1 MNKANPLDVA
11 SLLKQFFR
19 ELPDPILT
27 LSLRRSFVQCA
38 LRPDD
43 PTRTRAVLLLCLLLP
58 ASNLATLRYVMCF
71 LQRVAKM
78 SAHNKMDVSNLAICF
93 APNLL
98 RSYCGGSS
106 NSTLVIGR
114 HQRRKGRQYRGGSP
128 VQEKEAR
135 LFEAEI
141 SVVLILITEASNIGI
156 VPDELLEIERGRTE
170 CSITTEWAKTVQGVQ
185 LSREKKK
192 CKLTSLNGLYN
203 FWN

>member
-27 LSLRRSFVQCA
+27 SSLRRSFVQCA

-58 ASNLATLRYVMCF
+58 ASNLATLRYVTCF
-71 LQRVAKM
+71 LQRVAKS
-78 SAHNKMDVSNLAICF
+78 SAQNKMDVSNLAICF

-98 RSYCGGSS
+98 RSCST
-106 NSTLVIGR
+106 STLATGR
-114 HQRRKGRQYRGGSP
+114 HQHRKGRQHRGGGGGSP
-128 VQEKEAR
+128 GEEKEAR

-141 SVVLILITEASNIGI
+141 SVVLILITEATNIGI
-156 VPDELLEIERGRTE
+156 VPDDLLEIERDNRAR
-170 CSITTEWAKTVQGVQ
+170 CSTRTEWAKTVQDVQ
-185 LSREKKK
+185 RGREKKK
-192 CKLTSLNGLYN
+192 RKLTSLNGLYN
-203 FWN
+203 FRN